1 MSKDWFSKEGAMKTK
16 QIRFS
21 VDKNGKE
28 IAYEWRPKAM
38 RYVKVSLD
46 SAKFEIATGSAV
58 RTEVK

>member
-1 MSKDWFSKEGAMKTK
+1 MKTK